1 VSGRTLTR
9 GAPVFQMIQI
19 SAGPAGAEVLLSG
32 CARLVVQAGVAA
44 SVAEEGDS

>member
-1 VSGRTLTR
+1 
-9 GAPVFQMIQI
+9 MIQI

-32 CARLVVQAGVAA
+32 CARLVVRAGVAA